1 MKVGIITFHRAVNYG
16 AVLQAYALQQAIKK
30 TGNDA
35 EILDYRCQE
44 VERAA
49 SPLLGFRDGEK
60 IKNAIMKLVFRLKK
74 NISFYVF
81 MRKYIHLSSK
91 AESSKDLKKMSSGYD
106 VFFTGSDQVWNYGC
120 AGNDE
125 AFFLTFVNDGHK
137 KNAYAASFGREK
149 LLEEDP
155 FDYRELLS
163 DFNSISVREKS
174 GVDIVKNESGRDAE
188 VTLDPTLLLT
198 KKEWEPVIGKR
209 PSKEKY
215 IFVYYIRE
223 SKDLLN
229 YASELSKRTGYKIV
243 NAKNSIE
250 FFMKCSPSDFL
261 AWIYYAEFLVTNSF
275 HGTVFSLL
283 FNKKFAIELD
293 NGKSV
298 NNRSKELLEL
308 VNIDRTL
315 SLEKIDSIKEEIDY
329 AVVEEIIKH
338 EREKSIDFIRNALK

>member
-35 EILDYRCQE
+35 EILDYRCPE
-44 VERAA
+44 VEKAA

-81 MRKYIHLSSK
+81 MRKYIHMSSK
-91 AESSKDLKKMSSGYD
+91 AENSIDLEKMSSGYD

-137 KNAYAASFGREK
+137 KNSYAASFGREK
-149 LLEEDP
+149 LLEGDP
-155 FDYRELLS
+155 FDYRKLLS

-188 VTLDPTLLLT
+188 VTIDPTLLLT
-198 KKEWEPVIGKR
+198 KEEWKSVIGKR

-223 SKDLLN
+223 SKELLK

-243 NAKNSIE
+243 NAKNSID
-250 FFMKCSPSDFL
+250 FFMKCSPNDFL
-261 AWIYYAEFLVTNSF
+261 AWIYYAEFFITNSF

-329 AVVEEIIKH
+329 TAVEEIISH
-338 EREKSIDFIRNALK
+338 ERETSMNFIKNALK

>member
-35 EILDYRCQE
+35 EILDYRCTE

-60 IKNAIMKLVFRLKK
+60 IKNAIMKLLFRMKK

-81 MRKYIHLSSK
+81 MRKYMKLSSK
-91 AESSKDLKKMSSGYD
+91 AKSHSDLKKLSNNYD
-106 VFFTGSDQVWNYGC
+106 AFFTGSDQVWNYGC
-120 AGNDE
+120 AGNDD
-125 AFFLTFVNDGHK
+125 AFFLTFVNEGHK
-137 KNAYAASFGREK
+137 KNAYAASFGTEK
-149 LLEEDP
+149 LFDGDP
-155 FDYRELLS
+155 FNYRTLLS

-174 GVDIVKNESGRDAE
+174 GVNIVKNESGRNAE

-198 KKEWEPVIGKR
+198 KKEWEPVIGKC
-209 PSKEKY
+209 PSKKKY

-223 SKDLLN
+223 SKELLN
-229 YASELSKRTGYKIV
+229 YANELSKRTGYKIV

-250 FFMKCSPSDFL
+250 FFLKCSPSDFL
-261 AWIYYAEFLVTNSF
+261 AWIYYAEFFVTNSF

-308 VNIDRTL
+308 VNVDRTL
-315 SLEKIDSIKEEIDY
+315 SLDQIDSIKEEIDDS
-329 AVVEEIIKH
+329 AVKEIISH
-338 EREKSIDFIRNALK
+338 EQEKSMNFIKNALK